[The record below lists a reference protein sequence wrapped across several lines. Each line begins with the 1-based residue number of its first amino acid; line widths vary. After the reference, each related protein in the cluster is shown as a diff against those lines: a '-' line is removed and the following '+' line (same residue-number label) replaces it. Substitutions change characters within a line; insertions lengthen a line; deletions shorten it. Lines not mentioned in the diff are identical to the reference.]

1 MKTNALIQQLNT
13 APESVTFSQVI
24 ETIEADYN
32 YSPTRFTNG
41 FDESMAVNE
50 AGSNEGSCKIFS
62 FAQLNNLSKEQTLH
76 CFGDYY
82 RKDVLEHPEA
92 TDHAN
97 IRNFIKYGWDG
108 IHFDDVA
115 LTTK

>member
-1 MKTNALIQQLNT
+1 MNTKELLAQLNT
-13 APESVTFSQVI
+13 TPESVTFDQVI
-24 ETIEADYN
+24 ETITSDYD
-32 YSPTRFTNG
+32 YTPTRFTNG

-50 AGSNEGSCKIFS
+50 AGTNEGSCKIFS

-82 RKDVLEHPEA
+82 RKDVLENPDA

-97 IRNFIKYGWDG
+97 IRNFILCGWDG
-108 IHFDDVA
+108 IHFESTA
-115 LTTK
+115 LTKK